1 MIRMLAVLNLVS
13 AVALFYWLDAN
24 AVLVG
29 TFAIPLR
36 ALLSAAVGIFALF
49 GVRPWLSPFLRSSS
63 VFAGFFVIPYL
74 FFVGLYY
81 YLLLP
86 QREGEGV
93 RGEQILSALITD
105 ASSNGIV
112 EVGFSYPIYT
122 PTVEVKNA
130 ELFTRNVELFL
141 RVVDA
146 SGDSSLYRAV
156 RDEVPG
162 AALSVEASVKGLL
175 GENNEY
181 LFNPVSVAPL
191 ATLTGRAAFVITDLE
206 EGKTLRQALR
216 EAQQAQFELRE
227 IQSGD
232 LIDEFP
238 LIAL

>member
-63 VFAGFFVIPYL
+63 VFAGFFVIP
-74 FFVGLYY
+74 

-175 GENNEY
+175 SENNEY

>member
-1 MIRMLAVLNLVS
+1 MIRMLAVLSLVA

-36 ALLSAAVGIFALF
+36 ALLSAAVGVFALF
-49 GVRPWLSPFLRSSS
+49 GVRQWLSPFLRSPS

-81 YLLLP
+81 FLLLP

-122 PTVEVKNA
+122 PTV
-130 ELFTRNVELFL
+130 
-141 RVVDA
+141 
-146 SGDSSLYRAV
+146 
-156 RDEVPG
+156 
-162 AALSVEASVKGLL
+162 
-175 GENNEY
+175 
-181 LFNPVSVAPL
+181 
-191 ATLTGRAAFVITDLE
+191 
-206 EGKTLRQALR
+206 
-216 EAQQAQFELRE
+216 
-227 IQSGD
+227 
-232 LIDEFP
+232 
-238 LIAL
+238 